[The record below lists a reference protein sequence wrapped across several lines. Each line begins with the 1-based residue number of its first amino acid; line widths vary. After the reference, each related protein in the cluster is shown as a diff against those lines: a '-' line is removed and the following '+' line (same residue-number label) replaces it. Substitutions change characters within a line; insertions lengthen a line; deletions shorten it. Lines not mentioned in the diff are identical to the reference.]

1 MIKNQLCLLIA
12 IACAS
17 STLAGLN
24 KNDDVPGHKLQLNQ
38 ELYFTDKFGV
48 ALPDQ
53 IANAALGKLVKI
65 YRTDGFCYEGKITD
79 IEEEEGVFKVY
90 GDVLNLTGVRFGF
103 AMAKGGKF
111 AGAVLDKVNDT
122 VYVLE
127 FSETHKGFVLVRS
140 YKHGKITS

>member
-1 MIKNQLCLLIA
+1 MIKNKLCVLLS
-12 IACAS
+12 IACVS
-17 STLAGLN
+17 SSLAGLN
-24 KNDDVPGHKLQLNQ
+24 KNNDVPGHKLQLNQ
-38 ELYFTDKFGV
+38 EVYFTDKLGV
-48 ALPDQ
+48 ALPEQ
-53 IANAALGKLVKI
+53 IAEASLGKLVKI

-127 FSETHKGFVLVRS
+127 FSEAHKGFVLVRS
-140 YKHGKITS
+140 YKHDKITS